1 MQKKIFV
8 TGGTGFL
15 GSYLLRYLIQQGN
28 ENITAVKRKNS
39 PMDLVEEVKGKI
51 NWVDGD
57 ILDVPFLEEAM
68 EGQEHVYHCAAVVSF
83 HPRDRDRLYE
93 INEKGTE
100 NVVNICLLHQV
111 EKLIH
116 VSSIAAIGRVKS
128 GDRIDENVKWETSK
142 LNSDY
147 SVSKYLAEM
156 QVWRGVAEGLN
167 AAVVNPSLIMG
178 SGFWDRG
185 TAEMFGTMS
194 KNFPFYPVGGTGMV
208 DVRDVTRFMIEL
220 MNSDVSNERF
230 ILNAADITY
239 QSLFSKIAEST
250 GAKAP
255 SWKINGLIRE
265 IAWRIEWLRSKLTG
279 SNPLYSK
286 ANAVTTA
293 QTFFYENKKSKE
305 IFNFEYTPIDDTI
318 QSTGKQFLKSKKENK
333 AADALPLN

>member
-15 GSYLLRYLIQQGN
+15 GSYLLRYLVKQGN
-28 ENITAVKRKNS
+28 EHITAVKRQNS
-39 PMDLVEEVKGKI
+39 PMDLVEEVKDKI

-57 ILDVPFLEEAM
+57 ILDVPFLEEIM
-68 EGQEHVYHCAAVVSF
+68 EGQEQVYHCAAVVSF
-83 HPRDRDRLYE
+83 HPRDTEKLFE

-100 NVVNICLLHQV
+100 NVVNICLLHNI

-128 GDRIDENVKWETSK
+128 GDTISEKVKWETSK
-142 LNSDY
+142 LNSNY

-156 QVWRGVAEGLN
+156 QVWRGIAEGLN
-167 AAVVNPSLIMG
+167 AAMVNPSLIMG

-185 TAEMFGTMS
+185 TAKMFRTMS

-208 DVRDVTRFMIEL
+208 DVRDVARFMIKL
-220 MNSDVSNERF
+220 MESDLSSERF
-230 ILNAADITY
+230 ILNAEDITY
-239 QSLFSKIAEST
+239 KNLFSKIATST
-250 GAKAP
+250 GAKPP
-255 SWKINGLIRE
+255 SYKINGFLRE
-265 IAWRIEWLRSKLTG
+265 IAWRVEWLRSKLTG

-305 IFNFEYTPIDDTI
+305 AFDFEYTPIDETI
-318 QSTGKQFLKSKKENK
+318 NATGKQFLELKK
-333 AADALPLN
+333 AAALPIG